1 MESRHYVHILTN
13 KPKSGKILSS
23 MKSLRNYGS
32 FIKFEHT
39 LFSLPLI
46 LSGAFLGAD
55 GSPKMKL
62 LILIL
67 LAGAGART
75 VALGLNRII
84 DREIDRRNP
93 RTAGRELPS
102 GIITLGGAIAVT
114 FLGIMIYIISA
125 SLICDLVLYLSPVPL
140 IVFVLY
146 PYMKRFTYL
155 CHFGVGLGLALA
167 PLGGWVAVTCSLNG
181 LLPPILLSLFTL
193 FWVSG
198 FDIIYAT
205 LDEKFDSE
213 TGVFSLVSVFG
224 KRRALMIS
232 ALLHF
237 FAFIALV
244 ILYLYRFNNLY
255 ALPFLIVSGL
265 FLFLEYKKSSNVD
278 LAFFKIN
285 ILVGFFVFIFV
296 ISGIYLP

>member
-1 MESRHYVHILTN
+1 MRN
-13 KPKSGKILSS
+13 LST
-23 MKSLRNYGS
+23 YGN
-32 FIKFEHT
+32 FVKVEHT

-46 LSGAFLGAD
+46 LSGAFLAAD
-55 GSPKMKL
+55 GFTEFKVL
-62 LILIL
+62 VLIL

-75 VALGLNRII
+75 AALGLNRII

-93 RTAGRELPS
+93 RTSGRELPS
-102 GIITLGGAIAVT
+102 GVITLRGASVITCGGMLV
-114 FLGIMIYIISA
+114 YIVCA
-125 SLICDLVLYLSPVPL
+125 YLICDLVLYLSPIPL
-140 IVFVLY
+140 IVFVSY

-167 PLGGWVAVTCSLNG
+167 PLGGWVGVTCSLNG

-205 LDEKFDSE
+205 LDETFDRES
-213 TGVFSLVSVFG
+213 GVFSLVSVFG
-224 KRRALMIS
+224 TKRALSIS
-232 ALLHF
+232 ALLHLS
-237 FAFIALV
+237 AFIVLV
-244 ILYLYRFNNLY
+244 VLYLYKFDTVY
-255 ALPFLIVSGL
+255 SLPFLFLSGVL
-265 FLFLEYKKSSNVD
+265 LFLEYKKSSDVD

-285 ILVGFFVFIFV
+285 ILVGVFVFIFV

>member
-1 MESRHYVHILTN
+1 
-13 KPKSGKILSS
+13 
-23 MKSLRNYGS
+23 MKGLKYYGS
-32 FIKFEHT
+32 FIKVEHT

-46 LSGAFLGAD
+46 LSGAFLAAD
-55 GSPKMKL
+55 GSPKMTL

-75 VALGLNRII
+75 AALGLNRII
-84 DREIDRRNP
+84 DRELDRRNP

-102 GIITLGGAIAVT
+102 GIITLGGAIVVT
-114 FLGIMIYIISA
+114 FLGILMYIISA
-125 SLICDLVLYLSPVPL
+125 SLICDLVLYLSPIPL
-140 IVFVLY
+140 IVFVSY

-205 LDEKFDSE
+205 LDEKFDRES
-213 TGVFSLVSVFG
+213 GVFSLVSVFG
-224 KRRALMIS
+224 KNSALMIS

-237 FAFIALV
+237 FAFIALL
-244 ILYLYRFNNLY
+244 ILYLYRFNTLY

-265 FLFLEYKKSSNVD
+265 LLFLEYKKSSNVD
-278 LAFFKIN
+278 VAFFKIN
-285 ILVGFFVFIFV
+285 ILVGVFVFIFV
-296 ISGIYLP
+296 VSGIYLP